1 MNVTANYNLNK
12 PDENEKYSIELMNSN
27 ADVIDAKLKEITD
40 KVNNATFEESDPTVP
55 SWAKTP
61 QKPSYSKTEI
71 GLSNVDNTSDIKKPV
86 STAQQSAIDTALSS
100 AKSYTDTKISNLIN
114 GAPETMDTLKEV
126 SDAISEH
133 ESIVEALNAAIGNK
147 AENSVL
153 ESHTSDLDIHVTLD
167 NKSNWNDAN
176 SKKHSHDNKSILDGI
191 TDALIKA
198 WNEAVT
204 HISDKVKHI
213 TYDERILWNTVSDKV
228 DIVEGKSL
236 STNDLTETLKSNYD
250 TAYDHSQS
258 DHAPIDAEKNI
269 IISVKKNGNTITPD
283 DTRSINISVPTKT
296 SDLDNDSG
304 YVTENTTY
312 DKATQSSDGL
322 FSKEDKKK
330 LDGISTNANST
341 IIDSVLSSTSVNP
354 VQNKVIKSALD
365 EKVNTSAIGNV
376 ASKTIRTLTAKGTS
390 GWKDVTTDQ
399 DYVPDMAFMA
409 YWNGAYSGTASNL
422 SYCSQGAFGSAATK
436 STSDFAAASHN
447 HTKSQ
452 ITDFPTSL
460 PANGGTANYLNANI
474 IAEKTNL
481 NNISTPGFYYSP
493 ANATVATFTNCP
505 TSNAFFM
512 VVGKHAGIY
521 QEITEYMTATPKKY
535 MRNFYNNVWG
545 TWYRVY
551 TTADTPPNTNTWKAN
566 TSSSEGYVASASGQ
580 ANKVW
585 KTDAS
590 GNPAWRDESSSST
603 IIIQETKPSNCK
615 KNTIWIS

>member
-1 MNVTANYNLNK
+1 MNVTANYSLNK
-12 PDENEKYSIELMNSN
+12 PDEDEKYSIELMNSN
-27 ADVIDAKLKEITD
+27 SDVIDAKLKEIAD
-40 KVNNATFEESDPTVP
+40 KLNNTTFKESDPTVFA
-55 SWAKTP
+55 WAKTP

-71 GLSNVDNTSDIKKPV
+71 GLSNVDNTSDISKPV

-126 SDAISEH
+126 SDAISKH
-133 ESIVEALNAAIGNK
+133 ESVVEALNAAIGNK

-153 ESHTSDLDIHVTLD
+153 ESHTSDLDSHVTLD
-167 NKSNWNDAN
+167 DKSNWNDAN

-191 TDALIKA
+191 TDALVKA

-204 HISDKVKHI
+204 HISDKVKHV
-213 TYDERILWNTVSDKV
+213 TSDERTLWNTVSDKV

-250 TAYDHSQS
+250 IAYSHSQS
-258 DHAPIDAEKNI
+258 DHAPIDAEKNV
-269 IISVKKNGNTITPD
+269 IISIKRNGNAITPD
-283 DTRSINISVPTKT
+283 NTRSINIFVPTKT

-341 IIDSVLSSTSVNP
+341 IVDSALSSTSVNP
-354 VQNKVIKSALD
+354 VQNKVIKSALND
-365 EKVNTSAIGNV
+365 KAPISHTH
-376 ASKTIRTLTAKGTS
+376 L
-390 GWKDVTTDQ
+390 
-399 DYVPDMAFMA
+399 
-409 YWNGAYSGTASNL
+409 
-422 SYCSQGAFGSAATK
+422 K
-436 STSDFAAASHN
+436 SD
-447 HTKSQ
+447 
-452 ITDFPTSL
+452 ITDFPTI
-460 PANGGTANYLNANI
+460 PT
-474 IAEKTNL
+474 KTSQLTND
-481 NNISTPGFYYSP
+481 SGF
-493 ANATVATFTNCP
+493 
-505 TSNAFFM
+505 
-512 VVGKHAGIY
+512 K
-521 QEITEYMTATPKKY
+521 
-535 MRNFYNNVWG
+535 
-545 TWYRVY
+545 
-551 TTADTPPNTNTWKAN
+551 TTDNNTWKAN
-566 TSSSEGYVASASGQ
+566 SSTSEGYVASGSGQ

-590 GNPAWRDESSSST
+590 GNPAWRDESSSGT